1 MNASNIYISY
11 FIPSSHS
18 RSGNTRLKMWGGW
31 VGGVDDKMMLV
42 QSANRFLNNLSLL
55 VISLK
60 MSSVLTIANDSIF
73 AVMVKFLNIK
83 QNQDS

>member
-1 MNASNIYISY
+1 
-11 FIPSSHS
+11 
-18 RSGNTRLKMWGGW
+18 
-31 VGGVDDKMMLV
+31 MMLV

>member
-1 MNASNIYISY
+1 
-11 FIPSSHS
+11 
-18 RSGNTRLKMWGGW
+18 
-31 VGGVDDKMMLV
+31 MMLV

-60 MSSVLTIANDSIF
+60 MSSVLTISNDSIF